1 MRGTHSV
8 FLVPVVLAM
17 TPPVAAAD
25 LLIVLN
31 KSGHEAVLVDPATLE
46 IVKRL
51 PTGTGPHEA
60 AVSPDG
66 RTAYVANYGAYRLFR
81 EGEQPKLERG
91 HTLSVIDLVRREVVD
106 TLDLGDFTMPHG
118 MWVSGDGKRLWVTS
132 EATQTVLE
140 VDLASGE
147 ISAQWKTGQ
156 DVSHMLVPAPDES
169 KLYVA
174 NIGSGSCTV
183 IERKSGKVT
192 TVPTGQGAEGID
204 VSPDGVEVW
213 VTNRAANTISII
225 DAKTDRLLETLEA
238 GGEMPIRAKFTPD
251 GREVWVS
258 CMRSHAVHVFD
269 AKTRKIVAKVAVKE
283 HPIGIQMSPDG
294 SRAFIASTN
303 ANHITVVDVK
313 KREVSGGFSPGE
325 EPDGMAW
332 ARTPAGR

>member
-1 MRGTHSV
+1 MRGSRRL
-8 FLVPVVLAM
+8 FLMPVMLAM
-17 TPPVAAAD
+17 TPSVAAAD

-31 KSGHEAVLVDPATLE
+31 KSGHEAVLVDPASLE

-81 EGEQPKLERG
+81 EGEQPTLVRG
-91 HTLSVIDLVRREVVD
+91 HTLSVVDLVTRTVVG
-106 TLDLGDFTMPHG
+106 TLDLGEYLMPHG
-118 MWVSGDGKRLWVTS
+118 IWASRDGRKLWVTS

-140 VDLASGE
+140 LDLPSGR
-147 ISAQWKTGQ
+147 IANTWKTDQ
-156 DVSHMLVPAPDES
+156 QVSHMLVPAPDES

-183 IERKSGKVT
+183 IDRKSGRVT
-192 TVPTGQGAEGID
+192 TLETGDGAEGID
-204 VSPDGVEVW
+204 VSPDGREVW
-213 VTNRAANTISII
+213 VTNRAAGTISII
-225 DAKTDRLLETLEA
+225 DPAAGKVVQTLEA
-238 GGEMPIRAKFTPD
+238 GGDFPIRAKFTPD

-269 AKTRKIVAKVAVKE
+269 ARTRRILAKIAVKE
-283 HPIGIQMSPDG
+283 NPIGIQMSPDG
-294 SRAFIASTN
+294 RQAFIASTN
-303 ANHITVVDVK
+303 ADHITVVDVR
-313 KREVSGGFSPGE
+313 KREVTGGFNPGD

>member
-1 MRGTHSV
+1 MRGRGSL
-8 FLVPVVLAM
+8 LVMPVVLAM

-60 AVSPDG
+60 AVAPDG

-81 EGEQPKLERG
+81 EGEQPTLVRG
-91 HTLSVIDLVRREVVD
+91 HTLSVVDLVKREVTD
-106 TLDLGDFTMPHG
+106 TLDLGEFLMPHG
-118 MWVSGDGKRLWVTS
+118 IWVSGDGTKLWVTS

-140 VDLASGE
+140 VDLATGR
-147 ISAQWKTGQ
+147 IANQWKTGQ
-156 DVSHMLVPAPDES
+156 EVSHMLVPAPDES

-174 NIGSGSCTV
+174 NIGSGSCT
-183 IERKSGKVT
+183 IIDRMSGEVT
-192 TVPTGQGAEGID
+192 TVETGKGAEGID
-204 VSPDGVEVW
+204 VSPDGGEVW
-213 VTNRAANTISII
+213 VTNRAAGTISVI
-225 DAKTDRLLETLEA
+225 DAKVNRVVETLEA
-238 GGEMPIRAKFTPD
+238 GGEFPIRAKFTPD

-283 HPIGIQMSPDG
+283 NPIGIQMSPDG
-294 SRAFIASTN
+294 AQAFIASTN
-303 ANHITVVDVK
+303 ANHITVVDVN
-313 KREVSGGFSPGE
+313 KREVTGGFSPGE

-332 ARTPAGR
+332 AQTPKGR

>member
-1 MRGTHSV
+1 MRGGSLFV
-8 FLVPVVLAM
+8 MPVVLAM

-81 EGEQPKLERG
+81 EGEQPTLVRG
-91 HTLSVIDLVRREVVD
+91 NTLSVVDLVKREVTD
-106 TLDLGDFTMPHG
+106 TLDLGDYLMPHG
-118 MWVSGDGKRLWVTS
+118 IWVSGDGKKLWVTS
-132 EATQTVLE
+132 EATKTVLE
-140 VDLASGE
+140 VDLPSGKIAHRWE
-147 ISAQWKTGQ
+147 TGQ
-156 DVSHMLVPAPDES
+156 EVSHMLVPAPDES

-174 NIGSGSCTV
+174 NIGSGSCT
-183 IERKSGKVT
+183 IIDRGSGEVT
-192 TVPTGQGAEGID
+192 TVETGKGAEGID
-204 VSPDGVEVW
+204 VSPDGREVW
-213 VTNRAANTISII
+213 VTNRAAGTISII
-225 DAKTDRLLETLEA
+225 DAKANRVVETLEA
-238 GGEMPIRAKFTPD
+238 DGEFPIRAKFTPD

-269 AKTRKIVAKVAVKE
+269 AKTRKIVARIAVKE
-283 HPIGIQMSPDG
+283 NPIGIQMSPDG
-294 SRAFIASTN
+294 GQAFIASTN

-313 KREVSGGFSPGE
+313 KREVTGGFSPGE

-332 ARTPAGR
+332 AKTPQGR